1 MCMKKLNQLF
11 NKKIK
16 KVDLWTF
23 VVIKLCL
30 IIFGIV
36 LGSFMPDFVQK
47 YLWYW
52 IGSFVI
58 LYVWLLYKLFK
69 N

>member
-47 YLWYW
+47 YLWCW
-52 IGSFVI
+52 VGSFVI